1 MITRRQFTHGLA
13 VSTLA
18 LGALKPKSAV
28 AQEKL
33 DVIVVG
39 AGLSGLYAA
48 NMLESQ
54 GLKVQV
60 LEAQD
65 HVGGRLY
72 TLRTNDGFFNCG
84 ATTLD
89 AYYGRTLDIAQR
101 AGVELTTPGRRAS
114 MGFHVNGQLI
124 ARDKWEKSSANK
136 LAPSERAITPDSLEF
151 PIMVKLNQVKDFEN
165 WAAPEML
172 KYDIPLD
179 QFYREGGVSEEAIRL
194 IDHIANVSSAAN
206 ASALFQMR
214 EIARAGRL
222 TDNKPVNRPIYEPGD
237 DVRFWFVKG
246 GTVNLAEKIVP
257 LLKRPPLLATPVTA
271 IDLREDGVE
280 VRTFDGKR
288 FQAKYV
294 LCCVPFTSLKR
305 IAVTPNFTGAK
316 REAILEAQFC
326 NTLHVFLRVK
336 QPYWDDI
343 GDPGLFHDGILE
355 RAFAGRDAATG
366 EVTWLD
372 VWVNG
377 RGADWLDTLPE
388 KDLGAFVVRKMA
400 EIRPSTKGKLEPIAS
415 FSWGKQPFI
424 GTHKHIFG
432 PGQVGRFAK
441 AVGEPWGRMH
451 FAGEHTR
458 ILEAGME
465 SACESAERE
474 SFALIE
480 KLL

>member
-1 MITRRQFTHGLA
+1 MITRRQFSHGLA
-13 VSTLA
+13 ASALA
-18 LGALKPKSAV
+18 LGALKPRSAV
-28 AQEKL
+28 AQETL
-33 DVIVVG
+33 DVIVIG

-48 NMLESQ
+48 NTLEAQ

-72 TLRTNDGFFNCG
+72 TLRTNDGYFNCG

-89 AYYGRTLDIAQR
+89 SFYGRTLDIVER
-101 AGVELTTPGRRAS
+101 AGVKLTKPGRRAS
-114 MGFHVNGQLI
+114 MGFHINGQLMP
-124 ARDKWEKSSANK
+124 RDAWEKSSANK
-136 LAPSERAITPDSLEF
+136 LAPSERAIFPDSLEF
-151 PIMVKLNQVKDFEN
+151 PIMVRLNQIKDFEL

-172 KYDIPLD
+172 KYDVPLD
-179 QFYREGGVSEEAIRL
+179 QFYRENGVSAEAIRL

-214 EIARAGRL
+214 EVGRAGRN

-237 DVRFWFVKG
+237 DNRFWFVEG
-246 GTVNLAEKIVP
+246 GTNILAEKIVT
-257 LLKRPPLLATPVTA
+257 LLKRPPLLNMPVTA

-294 LCCVPFTSLKR
+294 LCCIPFTSLKK

-316 REAILEAQFC
+316 REAVTEAQFC

-343 GDPGLFHDGILE
+343 GDPGLFHDGIIE
-355 RAFAGRDAATG
+355 RAFAGYDDASG
-366 EVTWLD
+366 EVAWLD

-388 KDLGAFVVRKMA
+388 KDLGNFVVQKLA
-400 EIRPSTKGKLEPIAS
+400 EIRPATKGKLEPIAN

-424 GTHKHIFG
+424 ATHKHIFG
-432 PGQVGRFAK
+432 PGQVSRFAK

-458 ILEAGME
+458 LLEAGME
-465 SACESAERE
+465 AACESAERE

>member
-1 MITRRQFTHGLA
+1 MISRRQFTHGLA
-13 VSTLA
+13 ASALA
-18 LGALKPKSAV
+18 AAALKPRSAV
-28 AQEKL
+28 AQEQL
-33 DVIVVG
+33 DVIVIG

-48 NMLESQ
+48 NLLEAQ
-54 GLKVQV
+54 GLNVQL

-89 AYYGRTLDIAQR
+89 SFYGRTLDIVER
-101 AGVELTTPGRRAS
+101 AGVELTAPGGRAS
-114 MGFHVNGQLI
+114 MGFHINGQLLPR
-124 ARDKWEKSSANK
+124 ADWETSNANK
-136 LAPSERAITPDSLEF
+136 LAPAERAISPDSLEF
-151 PIMVKLNQVKDFEN
+151 PIMVRLNQVKDFEN
-165 WAAPEML
+165 WAAPELL

-179 QFYREGGVSEEAIRL
+179 QFYRQNGVSDEAIRL

-214 EIARAGRL
+214 EIGRAARN
-222 TDNKPVNRPIYEPGD
+222 TDNRPVNRPIYEPGD
-237 DVRFWFVKG
+237 DTRFWFVKG
-246 GTVNLAEKIVP
+246 GTLTLAEKIVS
-257 LLKRPPLLATPVTA
+257 LLKRPPLLNTPVSA
-271 IDLREDGVE
+271 IDLRADGVE

-288 FQAKYV
+288 FQGKYV
-294 LCCVPFTSLKR
+294 LCCIPFTALKR

-316 REAILEAQFC
+316 RDAILEAQFC

-355 RAFAGRDAATG
+355 RAFAGRDPATG
-366 EVTWLD
+366 EVSWLD

-377 RGADWLDTLPE
+377 SGADWLDTLPTE
-388 KDLGAFVVRKMA
+388 DLGAFVVRKMA

-424 GTHKHIFG
+424 ATHKHIFA
-432 PGQVGRFAK
+432 PGQVSRFANVI
-441 AVGEPWGRMH
+441 AEPWGRMH

-458 ILEAGME
+458 LLEAGME
-465 SACESAERE
+465 AACESAERE
-474 SFALIE
+474 SFAIIE